1 VIVTIVYVHVK
12 PDRVEDF
19 VNATRANHEGSVE
32 EPGNLRFDVLQ
43 SADEPT
49 RFVLYEAY
57 LDAEAAAAH
66 KATPHYAVWR
76 DAVANSMAEPR
87 TGVQYEGLFPAL
99 KEVGGR

>member
-1 VIVTIVYVHVK
+1 MIVTIVYVHVK

-19 VNATRANHEGSVE
+19 VNATRANYEGSIE

-57 LDAEAAAAH
+57 LDEEAAAAH

-76 DAVANSMAEPR
+76 DAVADLMAEPR
-87 TGVQYEGLFPAL
+87 TGVRYEGLFPAL